1 MKPHPQ
7 LWLLV
12 AGTVAPIAVFAVV
25 AALLLVRHERQSLE
39 RDAIGRARAAM
50 TAVDA
55 HLRGSIVS
63 LETLAAS
70 KSLEAGD
77 IAAFHEESQRVLRTQ
92 PGWMN
97 IGLAS
102 AAKVQLSDAVYVFGK
117 PAQFSAGDESF
128 EAVLRGAKAAIG
140 GVMAGSAVRSPTA
153 RVRVPVIHGGE
164 VRYVVSAP
172 LNPKHFADLL
182 QAQRLPED
190 WVIGLVDREKRMM
203 ARIPAVPPGT
213 PASDSFREAIE
224 REPEGWFYGR
234 TMEGRATYTSYVT
247 SQLSGWVLGIAIPAA
262 TVESEARRIFA
273 ILGAG
278 ALCACAA
285 AALLAWLIA
294 GRISR

>member
-1 MKPHPQ
+1 MKPHRQ

-12 AGTVAPIAVFAVV
+12 AGAVAPIAVFAVA
-25 AALLLVRHERQSLE
+25 AALLLVQHERETVE

-55 HLRGSIVS
+55 HLRAAIVA

-77 IAAFHEESQRVLRTQ
+77 IAAFHEESQRALRTQ

-102 AAKVQLSDAVYVFGK
+102 AAKVQLSDAVYVYGK
-117 PAQFSAGDESF
+117 PALFSASEDSF
-128 EAVLRGAKAAIG
+128 DAVLRGAKAAIG
-140 GVMAGSAVRSPTA
+140 NVVAGSAVQSPTA

-172 LNPKHFADLL
+172 LNPKHLAELL

-190 WVIGLVDREKRMM
+190 WVIGLVDREKRVV
-203 ARIPAVPPGT
+203 ARIPAVPPGA
-213 PASDSFREAIE
+213 PASDNFREAIE

-234 TMEGRATYTSYVT
+234 TLEGRATYAGYVT
-247 SQLSGWVLGIAIPAA
+247 SPLSGWVLGIAIPAA
-262 TVESEARRIFA
+262 AVESEVRHIFTV
-273 ILGAG
+273 LGVG
-278 ALCACAA
+278 ALCACAV

>member
-1 MKPHPQ
+1 MKAHRQ
-7 LWLLV
+7 VWLLV
-12 AGTVAPIAVFAVV
+12 VGAVAPIVVFASL
-25 AALLLVRHERQSLE
+25 AALLLVQHERQTLE

-55 HLRGSIVS
+55 HLRGSIAS

-70 KSLEAGD
+70 KNLEAGD
-77 IAAFHEESQRVLRTQ
+77 LAAFHEESQRVLRTQ

-102 AAKVQLSDAVYVFGK
+102 AAKVQVSDAVYVFGK
-117 PAQFSAGDESF
+117 PAPFSANEDSF
-128 EAVLRGAKAAIG
+128 DAVLRGAKAAIG
-140 GVMAGSAVRSPTA
+140 NVMAGSAVRSPSA
-153 RVRVPVIHGGE
+153 RVRVPVIVGGE
-164 VRYVVSAP
+164 VRYVMSAP

-182 QAQRLPED
+182 QGQRLPDD
-190 WVIGLVDREKRMM
+190 WVIGVVDREKRVV
-203 ARIPAVPPGT
+203 ARIPAVAPGT
-213 PASDSFREAIE
+213 PASDNLREAIE

-247 SQLSGWVLGIAIPAA
+247 SPLSGWVLGIAMPAV
-262 TVESEARRIFA
+262 TVESEVRRIFA

-278 ALCACAA
+278 ALCACAV